1 MISLRNSI
9 LDVCVAS
16 FPSPWAAVT
25 LHEPNLCARSVDS
38 AAPRH
43 TSDLR
48 EGFEISAA
56 SLLRFN
62 TDDCKIHT
70 CLLQLASSQSMP
82 AVAQLF
88 KRTFVSVH
96 LTTVGNERHFLRPA
110 HVFVPDCGETKDMF
124 VPLCCAVTQNDQRL
138 CRETTPSITSCCSS
152 WIFRLSSVW
161 SSSSRS
167 VR

>member
-16 FPSPWAAVT
+16 FLSPYAAVT
-25 LHEPNLCARSVDS
+25 LHEPNLCERSTLQLPVT
-38 AAPRH
+38 PL
-43 TSDLR
+43 TSERALR
-48 EGFEISAA
+48 F
-56 SLLRFN
+56 LLWFN

-70 CLLQLASSQSMP
+70 CLLQLASSQSMS

-124 VPLCCAVTQNDQRL
+124 VPLCCAVIQNDQRL